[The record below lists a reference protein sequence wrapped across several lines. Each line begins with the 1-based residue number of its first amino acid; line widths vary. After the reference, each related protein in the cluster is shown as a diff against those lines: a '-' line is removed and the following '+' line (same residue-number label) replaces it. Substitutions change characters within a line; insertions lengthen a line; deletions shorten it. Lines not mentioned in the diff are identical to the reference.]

1 MKKEKTNI
9 KTILMYVV
17 GIFLIISMATY
28 LGQNLL
34 VAILMGLLGIAIL
47 PPVNEKINERW
58 IKGNKNKNTAK
69 IILEV
74 VLFFLI
80 VALVPRTVETS
91 SEQIAK
97 GENLIVNN
105 VEENTQNTINTVNVT
120 NATNTT
126 NTTNTQSE
134 EQTTNVSVEN
144 TTEETVQPKQEEPK
158 SSTPSSYS
166 STASSSSKASTS
178 TSTSSSTQSKSTKQT
193 TSSSTTKQSSSGS
206 STSSSST
213 QNSQTVYVTP
223 TGKRY
228 HLSPT
233 CGGKNSTAT
242 TLSNAKSMG
251 LTPCKKCA
259 Q

>member
-28 LGQNLL
+28 LGRNLL

-69 IILEV
+69 VILEV
-74 VLFFLI
+74 ALFFLI

-126 NTTNTQSE
+126 NTQSE
-134 EQTTNVSVEN
+134 EQSTNVSVEN
-144 TTEETVQPKQEEPK
+144 TIKETAQPKQEEPK

>member
-1 MKKEKTNI
+1 MKKEKINI

-17 GIFLIISMATY
+17 GIFLILSMLTY
-28 LGQNLL
+28 LAQSPL

-74 VLFFLI
+74 ALFFLI

-97 GENLIVNN
+97 GENLTVNN
-105 VEENTQNTINTVNVT
+105 VEENTQNTINNVNVT
-120 NATNTT
+120 NAT

-144 TTEETVQPKQEEPK
+144 TTKETVQPKQEEPK

-206 STSSSST
+206 STSSSI

>member
-1 MKKEKTNI
+1 MLEKEKTNI

-28 LGQNLL
+28 LGRNLL

-47 PPVNEKINERW
+47 PPINEKINERF
-58 IKGNKNKNTAK
+58 IKGNKNKNIAK

-74 VLFFLI
+74 ALFFVI
-80 VALVPRTVETS
+80 VSLLPRTAETTT
-91 SEQIAK
+91 EEIAK
-97 GENLIVNN
+97 GENVTANN

-120 NATNTT
+120 N
-126 NTTNTQSE
+126 TTNTQDE
-134 EQTTNVSVEN
+134 EQVSNVSVEN
-144 TTEETVQPKQEEPK
+144 TIKETVQPKQEEPK
-158 SSTPSSYS
+158 SSTPSSSS

-206 STSSSST
+206 STSSNT

>member
-47 PPVNEKINERW
+47 PPVNEKINERF
-58 IKGNKNKNTAK
+58 IKGNKNKNIAK

-74 VLFFLI
+74 ALFFLI

-97 GENLIVNN
+97 GENLTVNN
-105 VEENTQNTINTVNVT
+105 VEENTQNTINNVNVT
-120 NATNTT
+120 NAT

-134 EQTTNVSVEN
+134 EQTTNVSIEN

-193 TSSSTTKQSSSGS
+193 TTSSEAKQSNSGS

>member
-1 MKKEKTNI
+1 MLEKEKTNI

-28 LGQNLL
+28 LGRNLL

-74 VLFFLI
+74 ALFFLI

-120 NATNTT
+120 NAT

>member
-1 MKKEKTNI
+1 MLEKEKTNI

-28 LGQNLL
+28 LGRNLL

-58 IKGNKNKNTAK
+58 IKKNKNKNTAK
-69 IILEV
+69 VILEV
-74 VLFFLI
+74 ALFFLI

-126 NTTNTQSE
+126 NTQSE
-134 EQTTNVSVEN
+134 EQSTNVSVEN
-144 TTEETVQPKQEEPK
+144 TIKETAQPKQEEPK

>member
-17 GIFLIISMATY
+17 GIFLIISMVTY
-28 LGQNLL
+28 LGQNFLL
-34 VAILMGLLGIAIL
+34 AILIGLLGIAIL
-47 PPVNEKINERW
+47 PPINEKINEKW

-74 VLFFLI
+74 ALFFLI

-97 GENLIVNN
+97 GENLTVNN

-120 NATNTT
+120 N
-126 NTTNTQSE
+126 TTNTQAE
-134 EQTTNVSVEN
+134 EQTANVSVEN
-144 TTEETVQPKQEEPK
+144 TTKETVQPKQEEPK
-158 SSTPSSYS
+158 SSTPSSSS
-166 STASSSSKASTS
+166 STASSSSKASKS

-193 TSSSTTKQSSSGS
+193 TSSSTTTKQSSSGS
-206 STSSSST
+206 SISSST
-213 QNSQTVYVTP
+213 QNGQTVYVTP

-228 HLSPT
+228 HLSST
-233 CGGKNSTAT
+233 CGGPNSTAT

>member
-1 MKKEKTNI
+1 MLEKEKTNI

-28 LGQNLL
+28 LGRNLL

-74 VLFFLI
+74 ALFFLI

-126 NTTNTQSE
+126 NTQSE
-134 EQTTNVSVEN
+134 EQSTNVSVEN
-144 TTEETVQPKQEEPK
+144 TIKETAQPKQEEPK

-206 STSSSST
+206 STSSSSST

>member
-1 MKKEKTNI
+1 MLEKEKTNI

-17 GIFLIISMATY
+17 GIFLIISMSTY
-28 LGQNLL
+28 LGRNLL

-74 VLFFLI
+74 ALFFLI

-120 NATNTT
+120 NAT

>member
-1 MKKEKTNI
+1 MLEKEKTNI

-28 LGQNLL
+28 LGRNLL

-47 PPVNEKINERW
+47 PPINEKINERW
-58 IKGNKNKNTAK
+58 LKGNKNKNTAK
-69 IILEV
+69 VILEV
-74 VLFFLI
+74 ALFFLI

-120 NATNTT
+120 IAT

-134 EQTTNVSVEN
+134 EQSTNVSVEN
-144 TTEETVQPKQEEPK
+144 TIKETAQPKQEEPK

-178 TSTSSSTQSKSTKQT
+178 TSTSSSTPSKSTKQT
-193 TSSSTTKQSSSGS
+193 TTSSEAKQSSSGS

>member
-1 MKKEKTNI
+1 MLEKEKTNI

-28 LGQNLL
+28 LGRNLL

-74 VLFFLI
+74 ALFFLI

-126 NTTNTQSE
+126 NTQSE
-134 EQTTNVSVEN
+134 EQSTNVSVEN
-144 TTEETVQPKQEEPK
+144 TIKETAQPKQEEPK

-251 LTPCKKCA
+251 LTPCKKCV

>member
-1 MKKEKTNI
+1 MLEKEKTNI

-47 PPVNEKINERW
+47 PPINEKINERW

-74 VLFFLI
+74 ALFFLI

-126 NTTNTQSE
+126 NTQSE

-144 TTEETVQPKQEEPK
+144 TIKETVQPKQEEPK

>member
-1 MKKEKTNI
+1 MLEKEKTNI

-17 GIFLIISMATY
+17 GIFLIISMSTY
-28 LGQNLL
+28 LGRNLL

-69 IILEV
+69 VILEV
-74 VLFFLI
+74 ALFFLI

-126 NTTNTQSE
+126 NTQSE
-134 EQTTNVSVEN
+134 EQSTNVSVEN
-144 TTEETVQPKQEEPK
+144 TIKETAQPKQEEPK

-206 STSSSST
+206 STSSSSST

>member
-1 MKKEKTNI
+1 MLEKEKTNI

-28 LGQNLL
+28 LGRNLL

-69 IILEV
+69 VILEV
-74 VLFFLI
+74 ALFFLI

-105 VEENTQNTINTVNVT
+105 VEENTQNTINNTVNI
-120 NATNTT
+120 T
-126 NTTNTQSE
+126 NTTNTQAE
-134 EQTTNVSVEN
+134 EQSTNVSVEN
-144 TTEETVQPKQEEPK
+144 TIKETAQPKQEEPK

-228 HLSPT
+228 HLKAT
-233 CGGKNSTAT
+233 CGGKNSRAT

>member
-74 VLFFLI
+74 ALFFL
-80 VALVPRTVETS
+80 
-91 SEQIAK
+91 
-97 GENLIVNN
+97 
-105 VEENTQNTINTVNVT
+105 NTINNTVNI
-120 NATNTT
+120 T
-126 NTTNTQSE
+126 NTTNTQDE
-134 EQTTNVSVEN
+134 EQKANVSIEN
-144 TTEETVQPKQEEPK
+144 TTKETGQPKQEEPK

-166 STASSSSKASTS
+166 STASSSSKASKS

-193 TSSSTTKQSSSGS
+193 TTSSEAKQSNSGS
-206 STSSSST
+206 STSSST

>member
-28 LGQNLL
+28 LGRNLL

-74 VLFFLI
+74 ALFFLI

-126 NTTNTQSE
+126 NTQSE
-134 EQTTNVSVEN
+134 EQSTNVSVEN
-144 TTEETVQPKQEEPK
+144 TIKETAQPKQEEPK

>member
-1 MKKEKTNI
+1 MLEKEKTNI

-34 VAILMGLLGIAIL
+34 VAIIMGLLGIAIL

-74 VLFFLI
+74 ALFFLI

-105 VEENTQNTINTVNVT
+105 VEENTQNTINNTVNI
-120 NATNTT
+120 T
-126 NTTNTQSE
+126 NTTNTQAE
-134 EQTTNVSVEN
+134 EQSTNVSVEN
-144 TTEETVQPKQEEPK
+144 TIKETAQPKQEEPK

-206 STSSSST
+206 STSSNT

>member
-1 MKKEKTNI
+1 MLEKEKTNI

-28 LGQNLL
+28 LGRNLL

-69 IILEV
+69 VILEV
-74 VLFFLI
+74 ALFFLI

-126 NTTNTQSE
+126 NTQSE
-134 EQTTNVSVEN
+134 EQTTNVSIEN

>member
-1 MKKEKTNI
+1 MLEKEKTNI

-28 LGQNLL
+28 LGRNLL

-47 PPVNEKINERW
+47 PPINEKINERW

-74 VLFFLI
+74 ALFFFI

-105 VEENTQNTINTVNVT
+105 VEENTQNTINNTVNI
-120 NATNTT
+120 T
-126 NTTNTQSE
+126 NTTNTQAE
-134 EQTTNVSVEN
+134 EQSTNVSVEN
-144 TTEETVQPKQEEPK
+144 TIKETAQPKQEEPK

-178 TSTSSSTQSKSTKQT
+178 TSTSSSTQSKSRKQT
-193 TSSSTTKQSSSGS
+193 TSNSTTKQSSSGS
-206 STSSSST
+206 STSSST

>member
-1 MKKEKTNI
+1 MLEKEKTNI

-28 LGQNLL
+28 LGRNLL

-74 VLFFLI
+74 ALFFLI

-126 NTTNTQSE
+126 NTQSE

-144 TTEETVQPKQEEPK
+144 TTKETVQPKQEETK
-158 SSTPSSYS
+158 SSTPSSSS
-166 STASSSSKASTS
+166 STTSSSSKASTS

-206 STSSSST
+206 STSSST

>member
-17 GIFLIISMATY
+17 GIFLIISMSTY
-28 LGQNLL
+28 LGRNLL

-74 VLFFLI
+74 ALFFLI

-126 NTTNTQSE
+126 NTQSE
-134 EQTTNVSVEN
+134 EQSTNVSVEN
-144 TTEETVQPKQEEPK
+144 TIKETAQPKQEEPK

-206 STSSSST
+206 STSSSSST

>member
-1 MKKEKTNI
+1 MLEKEKTNI

-28 LGQNLL
+28 LGRNLL

-47 PPVNEKINERW
+47 PPINEKINERW

-69 IILEV
+69 VILEV
-74 VLFFLI
+74 ALFFLI

-126 NTTNTQSE
+126 NTQSE
-134 EQTTNVSVEN
+134 EQTTNVSIEN

-166 STASSSSKASTS
+166 STASSSSKAS

>member
-1 MKKEKTNI
+1 MLEKEKTNI

-28 LGQNLL
+28 LGRNLL

-74 VLFFLI
+74 ALFFLI

-126 NTTNTQSE
+126 NTQSE
-134 EQTTNVSVEN
+134 EQSTNVSVEN
-144 TTEETVQPKQEEPK
+144 TIKQTAQPKQEEPK

>member
-47 PPVNEKINERW
+47 PPINEKINERW

-69 IILEV
+69 VILEV
-74 VLFFLI
+74 ALFFLI

-120 NATNTT
+120 NA
-126 NTTNTQSE
+126 TNTQSE

-206 STSSSST
+206 STSSST

>member
-1 MKKEKTNI
+1 MLEKEKTNI

-74 VLFFLI
+74 ALFFLI

-126 NTTNTQSE
+126 NTQSE
-134 EQTTNVSVEN
+134 EQSTNVSVEN
-144 TTEETVQPKQEEPK
+144 TIKETAQPKQEEPK

>member
-1 MKKEKTNI
+1 MLEKEKTNI

-28 LGQNLL
+28 LGRNLL

-47 PPVNEKINERW
+47 PPINEKINERW

-74 VLFFLI
+74 ALFFFI

-126 NTTNTQSE
+126 NTQSE
-134 EQTTNVSVEN
+134 EQTTNVSIEN

-193 TSSSTTKQSSSGS
+193 TSSLTTKQSSSGS
-206 STSSSST
+206 STSSST

>member
-28 LGQNLL
+28 LGRNLL

-47 PPVNEKINERW
+47 PPINEKINERW

-69 IILEV
+69 VILEV
-74 VLFFLI
+74 ALFFLI

-126 NTTNTQSE
+126 NTQSE
-134 EQTTNVSVEN
+134 EQSTNVSVEN
-144 TTEETVQPKQEEPK
+144 TIKETAQPKQEEPK

-206 STSSSST
+206 STSSSSST

>member
-74 VLFFLI
+74 ALFFLI

-126 NTTNTQSE
+126 NTQSE
-134 EQTTNVSVEN
+134 EQTTNVSIEN

>member
-1 MKKEKTNI
+1 MLEKEKTNI

-28 LGQNLL
+28 LGRNLL

-47 PPVNEKINERW
+47 PPINEKINERW

-74 VLFFLI
+74 ALFFLI

-105 VEENTQNTINTVNVT
+105 VEENTQNTINNTVNI
-120 NATNTT
+120 T
-126 NTTNTQSE
+126 NTTNTQAE
-134 EQTTNVSVEN
+134 EQSTNVSIEN

-206 STSSSST
+206 STSSST

>member
-17 GIFLIISMATY
+17 GIFLIISMSTY
-28 LGQNLL
+28 LGRNLL

-74 VLFFLI
+74 ALFFLI

-126 NTTNTQSE
+126 NTQSE
-134 EQTTNVSVEN
+134 EQSTNVSVEN
-144 TTEETVQPKQEEPK
+144 TIKETAQPKQEEPK

>member
-1 MKKEKTNI
+1 MLEKEKTNI

-28 LGQNLL
+28 LGRNLL

-47 PPVNEKINERW
+47 PPINEKINERW

-74 VLFFLI
+74 ALFFLI

-126 NTTNTQSE
+126 NTQSE
-134 EQTTNVSVEN
+134 EQTTNVSIEN

>member
-1 MKKEKTNI
+1 MLEKEKTNI

-28 LGQNLL
+28 LGRNLL

-47 PPVNEKINERW
+47 PPINEKINERW

-74 VLFFLI
+74 ALFFLI

-120 NATNTT
+120 NATNT
-126 NTTNTQSE
+126 QSE
-134 EQTTNVSVEN
+134 EQTTNVSIEN

-206 STSSSST
+206 STSSST

>member
-1 MKKEKTNI
+1 MLEKEKTNI

-28 LGQNLL
+28 LGRNLL

-69 IILEV
+69 VILEV
-74 VLFFLI
+74 ALFFLI

-105 VEENTQNTINTVNVT
+105 VEENTLNNINTVIVS

-126 NTTNTQSE
+126 NTQSDV
-134 EQTTNVSVEN
+134 QTTNVSIEN

-206 STSSSST
+206 STSSST

>member
-28 LGQNLL
+28 LGRNLL

-47 PPVNEKINERW
+47 PPINEKINERW

-74 VLFFLI
+74 ALFFLI

-126 NTTNTQSE
+126 NTQSE
-134 EQTTNVSVEN
+134 EQSTNVSVEN
-144 TTEETVQPKQEEPK
+144 TIKETAQPKQEEPK

-206 STSSSST
+206 STSSSSST

>member
-1 MKKEKTNI
+1 MLEKEKTNI

-28 LGQNLL
+28 LGRNLL

-47 PPVNEKINERW
+47 PPINEKINERW

-74 VLFFLI
+74 ALFFFI

-105 VEENTQNTINTVNVT
+105 VEENTQNTINNTVNI
-120 NATNTT
+120 T
-126 NTTNTQSE
+126 NTTNTQAE
-134 EQTTNVSVEN
+134 EQSTNVSVEN
-144 TTEETVQPKQEEPK
+144 TIKETAQPKQEEPK

-206 STSSSST
+206 STSSSSST

>member
-1 MKKEKTNI
+1 MLEKEKTNI

-28 LGQNLL
+28 LGRNLL

-74 VLFFLI
+74 ALFFLI

-126 NTTNTQSE
+126 NTQSE
-134 EQTTNVSVEN
+134 EQSTNVSVEN
-144 TTEETVQPKQEEPK
+144 TIKETAQPKQEEPK

>member
-1 MKKEKTNI
+1 MLEKEKTNI

-28 LGQNLL
+28 LGRNLL

-69 IILEV
+69 VILEV
-74 VLFFLI
+74 ALFFLI

-120 NATNTT
+120 NATNT
-126 NTTNTQSE
+126 QSE
-134 EQTTNVSVEN
+134 EQTTNVSIEN

-206 STSSSST
+206 STSSST

>member
-47 PPVNEKINERW
+47 PPINEKINERF
-58 IKGNKNKNTAK
+58 IKGNKNKNIAK

-74 VLFFLI
+74 ALFFVI
-80 VALVPRTVETS
+80 VSLLPRTAETTTG
-91 SEQIAK
+91 EIAK
-97 GENLIVNN
+97 GENFTANN
-105 VEENTQNTINTVNVT
+105 VEENIQNTINTVNVT
-120 NATNTT
+120 N
-126 NTTNTQSE
+126 TTNTQDE
-134 EQTTNVSVEN
+134 EQVSNVSVEN
-144 TTEETVQPKQEEPK
+144 TIKETAQPKQEEPK

-206 STSSSST
+206 STSSST

>member
-1 MKKEKTNI
+1 MLEKEKTNI

-28 LGQNLL
+28 LGRNLL

-74 VLFFLI
+74 ALFFLI

-120 NATNTT
+120 NATNT
-126 NTTNTQSE
+126 QSE
-134 EQTTNVSVEN
+134 EQTTNVSIEN

-206 STSSSST
+206 STSSST